1 MFVVGSEQTREA
13 NLPRRSTKLK
23 STKADAD
30 KLVRCVVEKYLDL
43 VVDALLKRALW
54 PKDIQT
60 KMRYTRMGDDNR
72 SLLAVAFS
80 PDGDGHADCMC
91 KPDPNPSEA
100 GYMPRFRTHIG
111 GGTSP
116 HTRTALL
123 ILARAIMLDELVH
136 PQDLSQLDIE

>member
-1 MFVVGSEQTREA
+1 MVGSEQTREA

-23 STKADAD
+23 STRAEAE
-30 KLVRCVVEKYLDL
+30 KLVRSVVEKYPDL
-43 VVDALLKRALW
+43 VIDALLGRALW
-54 PKDIQT
+54 PKEVQT
-60 KMRYTRMGDDNR
+60 KTRYTRMGDDNR
-72 SLLAVAFS
+72 SILAVSFN

-91 KPDPNPSEA
+91 KPDPDLSET

-123 ILARAIMLDELVH
+123 ILARAIMLDELVY